1 MNIILCDFESVFTPE
16 VWINVAI
23 KTGIEELK
31 RTTKDEPDYDK
42 LMKYRIDILKKHNIT
57 LKDIQEVIASLG
69 VLPGAKEFLA
79 WLNEKSQVIILSDT
93 FEEFAKP
100 FLEQL
105 DNPTMLCHNL
115 SIDENS
121 MINGVNFRIIDAKRE
136 AVKAFHQLNY
146 RVISF
151 GDSYNDI
158 TMLKEA
164 DKGILF
170 CPPEN
175 VKKEYPEFPV
185 AKNYEELK
193 ELISKSLN

>member
-1 MNIILCDFESVFTPE
+1 MDIILCDFESVFTPE
-16 VWINVAI
+16 VWVNVAI

-31 RTTKDEPDYDK
+31 RTTKDEPDYSK
-42 LMKYRIDILKKHNIT
+42 LMQYRIGILKKHNIT
-57 LKDIQEVIASLG
+57 LKDIQEVIISLG

-79 WLNEKSQVIILSDT
+79 WLNEKCQVVILSDT

-100 FLEQL
+100 FLDQL
-105 DNPTMLCHNL
+105 NNPTMLCHNL
-115 SIDENS
+115 SIDENG
-121 MINGVNFRIIDAKRE
+121 MIKKVNFRINDAKRE

-193 ELISKSLN
+193 ILITESLK